1 MLFPNFITIFAT
13 STDVY
18 DAAFA
23 SHYYTKVIET
33 SDKTTPKRTQN
44 KQQPYEKENSINSY
58 LHILHSIVLC
68 RRAST
73 GTDVRI

>member
-23 SHYYTKVIET
+23 SLMRKNINKKKQINNH
-33 SDKTTPKRTQN
+33 KTT
-44 KQQPYEKENSINSY
+44 
-58 LHILHSIVLC
+58 
-68 RRAST
+68 
-73 GTDVRI
+73 